1 MAGRPNVTISN
12 VADLS
17 GVSKSTVSRILNNR
31 QENFSVKQ
39 ATRQRVLR
47 AAEQLN
53 YRPDPIVRS
62 LSAKVTNLIAV
73 LGLRD
78 FGTAIRGGTEEAA
91 NALMNRLYEHG
102 YELCTNILSPREP
115 AYSPPRWRVD
125 GAVVVDNSDASDI
138 ETLDA
143 SGMKYV
149 TLNGPAGTHGASVT
163 LDDEAGTRTAV
174 HHLRALGHRRIAYA
188 APDVYHWH
196 QSLVSRRD
204 AYLSSLEE
212 VGLEPVPGYDRLG
225 ASAFDVMRHA
235 VNEHGATA
243 VIAYHHLMA
252 VKLVRAAATL
262 GIEVP
267 RQVSLLCFNDLSP
280 CQDLVPSLTA
290 MALPS
295 REMGK
300 LAADLLLE
308 QLDQNASA
316 PPRHVTL
323 SETLV
328 IRESTAPPPEAA

>member
-1 MAGRPNVTISN
+1 MSS
-12 VADLS
+12 VAELS
-17 GVSKSTVSRILNNR
+17 GVAKSTVSRILNNR
-31 QENFSVKQ
+31 HENFSVKD
-39 ATRQRVLR
+39 ATRERVLL
-47 AAEQLN
+47 AAKQLN

-62 LSAKVTNLIAV
+62 LSAKVTNLVSV

-91 NALMNRLYEHG
+91 NALMHRLYEHG

-115 AYSPPRWRVD
+115 AYAPPRWRVD

-138 ETLDA
+138 EALDH
-143 SGMKYV
+143 SGIKYV
-149 TLNGPAGTHGASVT
+149 TLNGPAGPNGASVT

-188 APDVYHWH
+188 APDEYNWH

-204 AYLSSLEE
+204 AYVRSLKE
-212 VGLEPVPGYDRLG
+212 VGLSPVPGYDQLG
-225 ASAFDVMRHA
+225 VSAFDVIRHA
-235 VNEHGATA
+235 VNEQDATA
-243 VIAYHHLMA
+243 IIAYHHLMA
-252 VKLVRAAATL
+252 VKLVRAATTL

-267 RQVSLLCFNDLSP
+267 RQVSLLCFNDLTP
-280 CQDLVPSLTA
+280 CEDLVPSLTA

-308 QLDQNASA
+308 QLDQDFDGV
-316 PPRHVTL
+316 PRHVTL
-323 SETLV
+323 SEKLV
-328 IRESTAPPPEAA
+328 IRESTAPPPGAA